1 MAERFPYLIEL
12 AQESTAGLRGISL
25 RRLFGCDALFVGE
38 HIFVLFWKTGRI
50 GVKLLDPADHAA
62 LLALPG
68 AEAWRMGPKV
78 AAHWVLVP
86 EDMHDDGDALTPW
99 IRKAYAQV
107 RAAPAKKVAK
117 VAKSAA
123 KVAKSAAKVTRP
135 AKVVAKATKKPV
147 ARATKKVTKKA
158 TKVGAGRAAGR

>member
-1 MAERFPYLIEL
+1 MRGFARYKRRMAERFPYLIEL
-12 AQESTAGLRGISL
+12 AQESTAGLRGVSL
-25 RRLFGCDALFVGE
+25 RCLFGCDALFVGD

-86 EDMHDDGDALTPW
+86 EEMHDDGDALTPW
-99 IRKAYAQV
+99 VRKAYAQV
-107 RAAPAKKVAK
+107 QATPEKSAKKVAK
-117 VAKSAA
+117 VATKVGGTKKVA
-123 KVAKSAAKVTRP
+123 KVATKVSGSARKV
-135 AKVVAKATKKPV
+135 A
-147 ARATKKVTKKA
+147 
-158 TKVGAGRAAGR
+158 KVGAKVGVTRAGR